1 MNIQKALDMADSM
14 LPNMMDR
21 KLKIAFLTEIEQYI
35 HNEIV
40 MKHEHTEEQEELP
53 VYTEG
58 TDAGTELVIPD
69 PYSNLYYYYIMA
81 KIDEQ
86 NLEFDKFNTHWAL
99 FENKYDTMSDWYT
112 REHMPLSKATEYQI

>member
-1 MNIQKALDMADSM
+1 MNIQQALDMADNM
-14 LPNMMDR
+14 LPNMMPR
-21 KLKIAFLTEIEQYI
+21 PMKIAFLTEIEQMI

-40 MKHEHTEEQEELP
+40 LKHEHTEEQEVMP
-53 VYTEG
+53 AYTEN
-58 TDAGTELVIPD
+58 TDPGTELVIPD

-86 NLEFDKFNTHWAL
+86 NLEFDKFNAHWGL

-112 REHMPLSKATEYQI
+112 RNHMPLTAMPHFRL

>member
-21 KLKIAFLTEIEQYI
+21 PTKIAFLTEIEQYI

-40 MKHEHTEEQEELP
+40 LKHEHTEEQEQLP
-53 VYTEG
+53 AYTED
-58 TDAGTELVIPD
+58 TDPGTELVIPD

-99 FENKYDTMSDWYT
+99 FENKYDTMSDWFT
-112 REHMPLSKATEYQI
+112 REHMPLTRAPQYRI

>member
-1 MNIQKALDMADSM
+1 M
-14 LPNMMDR
+14 R
-21 KLKIAFLTEIEQYI
+21 KMPQLTNGAKQTRMTSTFLGYN

-40 MKHEHTEEQEELP
+40 LKHVHTLEQEAMPAYTEE
-53 VYTEG
+53 
-58 TDAGTELVIPD
+58 TDPGTELVIPD

-86 NLEFDKFNTHWAL
+86 NLEFDKFNAHWGL

-112 REHMPLSKATEYQI
+112 RNHMPLTARRHFGL

>member
-40 MKHEHTEEQEELP
+40 MKHEHTEEQEQLP

-58 TDAGTELVIPD
+58 TDPGTELVIPD

-112 REHMPLSKATEYQI
+112 REHMPLSKASQYRI